1 MAPISTSRSDQSV
14 GLRRALALAVL
25 CVAPLASGCYAY
37 TLVEHAPVG
46 SLARVR
52 IPVQPVVVAP
62 GQPPETVAIEGRI
75 LSAGDTLSLE
85 TNTRRFI
92 GAFRELMGR
101 DTLRVARGAVAS
113 IEVREFSAVRS
124 VALGAAVAA
133 GTAALALAARDTEGG
148 RAGEGPGGGGS
159 ESFFTAVGIPLGAAL
174 RLFGR

>member
-1 MAPISTSRSDQSV
+1 M
-14 GLRRALALAVL
+14 
-25 CVAPLASGCYAY
+25 ASGCYAY

-52 IPVQPVVVAP
+52 VPIQPAVIAP
-62 GQPPETVAIEGRI
+62 GRPPETVAIEGLI
-75 LSAGDTLSLE
+75 LSSGDTLSLE
-85 TNTRRFI
+85 TSTRRFI

-133 GTAALALAARDTEGG
+133 GTAALALAVQGTEGG
-148 RAGEGPGGGGS
+148 QAGEGPGEGGS
-159 ESFFTAVGIPLGAAL
+159 ESFLTTVDIPLGAVL
-174 RLFGR
+174 RLFGH

>member
-1 MAPISTSRSDQSV
+1 MDSTPRSDRPA
-14 GLRRALALAVL
+14 GLRRVLALALL

-52 IPVQPVVVAP
+52 VPIQPAVIAP
-62 GQPPETVAIEGRI
+62 GRAPETVAIEGLV
-75 LSAGDTLSLE
+75 LSSGDTLSLE

-92 GAFRELMGR
+92 GAFRELMSR
-101 DTLRVARGAVAS
+101 DTLRVARSAVAS

-133 GTAALALAARDTEGG
+133 GTAALALAARGTEGG

-159 ESFFTAVGIPLGAAL
+159 ESFFTAVGIPVGAVL